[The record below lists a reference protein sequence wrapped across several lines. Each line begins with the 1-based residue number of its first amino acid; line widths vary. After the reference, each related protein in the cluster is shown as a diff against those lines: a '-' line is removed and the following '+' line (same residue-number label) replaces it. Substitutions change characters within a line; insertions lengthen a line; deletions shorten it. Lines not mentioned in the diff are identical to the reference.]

1 MSMPKIKYNKQP
13 QKYLDKV
20 PNSIY
25 TKITTACD
33 GLATASGDIV
43 KLKGSSYYRLK
54 IDHYRIIFTYD
65 REQEQILIEEINTRT
80 YIKYRR
86 YT

>member
-1 MSMPKIKYNKQP
+1 MSKIVYNKQP
-13 QKYLDKV
+13 QKYLAKV
-20 PNSIY
+20 PA
-25 TKITTACD
+25 TTYNKLIKACE

-43 KLKGSSYYRLK
+43 KLKGSNYYRLK

-65 REQEQILIEEINTRT
+65 KEIEQILIEEINTRT
-80 YIKYRR
+80 NIKYRR